1 MRMGFLKTIGYL
13 FIVISLFISCEIS
26 KTIEPTPE
34 PVYYIVTF
42 NSDGGSSVESQ
53 RIEKGKTAV
62 KPTNP
67 IKEGYT
73 FSNWYNGNS
82 LFDFSTPIN
91 SDITLKAS
99 WSKNLTEEGNS
110 NNDESGEENN
120 TESGEIS
127 ENKKVYT
134 IIFNIND
141 GSDNPIT
148 KTQSIE
154 EGKASLLTTTVSLAF
169 TRAGYVFSEWNTA
182 QNGSGTKYSDGAEIT
197 LNSNLTLFAQW
208 TAGNGTHYTVK
219 HYQQNITDDNY
230 TLIEND
236 TQILTGKTGSSTNA
250 NSKTYEGFTAQ
261 TFEQKDIAADG
272 NTTIEIYYNRNIITL
287 TFSAN
292 GGTWSDG
299 TTNDKTLTG
308 KYGAVVNMPDLPT
321 LTDYKGNW
329 DQEIQ
334 TTFSENKNYSV
345 VWMEKT
351 KAAYKVTYM
360 LQTLDG
366 NGYYGRQSDTF
377 YGNVGEYTNAQP
389 KEIEGFV
396 LSPSYSLT
404 QKIITEDGK
413 TSVWIYYDRITVTL
427 TFIANGGKWED
438 GTAYDIKLSGKYGAK
453 VVYNKV
459 TGQQIPL
466 LLEKEGYETIFDK
479 TVQTTFTNNETYTA
493 SYNSIIASY
502 RVNHWQQNIT
512 DDNYTL
518 FETETLTGIVG
529 SKTQASRKS
538 YTGFTMPTEN
548 PNYNKTVSKNGTV
561 INIYYKRKIITLTFS
576 TNGGTWS
583 DGTVGDKI
591 FKDRYGASF
600 SIELPT
606 KTGYKASWNEQIQNK
621 FTIDKTYSVE
631 WTQLS
636 INYTVE
642 HYQENADDDNY
653 TLYQTE
659 TLTGLYNSTTS
670 AESKNYDGFTAKSF
684 EQISIVDNT
693 VVKIY
698 YARKRFSL
706 IFEKNDGS
714 SDKVVVSAK
723 QGAKV
728 INYAPKF
735 SRPYYELDWNIATSK
750 LVTQDETFIAQWT
763 GWEVTLVFCA
773 NYEPCSYP
781 TNYQIFRNGEAKTI
795 QKDLF
800 LRSGYTLRG
809 WTTQKNSNVIAYE
822 NEATITYHIS
832 SEEPSV
838 FYAVW
843 QKNLTVEATQ
853 ATSSITGISDAG
865 LYLIKITGTI
875 TTAIKE
881 EINAAIASSSATIE
895 LDLSECQIVDWQ
907 FGEPIDAEYAAGVIG
922 TITETGTYTLKIIGI
937 LSSSAMSEIADV
949 IKTREG
955 TIELDISETTGL
967 QALPKNCFKDCK
979 NIKTIVLPNGITTVG
994 ASCFENC
1001 NSLSSVNLPVS
1012 VTKIEAHAFDKCFS
1026 ITDIEIPQNVTY
1038 IGYSAFAETGISQIV
1053 IPNGVSLLPA
1063 GVFSNC
1069 KNLASITLPET
1080 LTQIGGGSWI
1090 GGGSCDGAFANCTS
1104 LTQIE
1109 LPSSLKTLGGY
1120 TFYGCDSLT
1129 QIELPSSLKTL
1140 GAYTFYGCDS
1150 LTSINLD
1157 KITSFGEN
1165 ALCGTKISSITLSS
1179 EITIISDEAF
1189 SYLTALTSINIPDGV
1204 TRIGK
1209 GAFEGCSKLSSITIP
1224 DSVTYIGGW
1233 AFAETAIQTISLPS
1247 GLTELYGGMFYDC
1260 KNLQYITIPFKV
1272 EILLP
1277 NVFYGSSI
1285 SSVVFENK
1293 TNWEYCDY
1301 NGTVEA
1307 IDVSSEVYNANQL
1320 RSYDWATNGIRLRR
1334 QQ

>member
-1 MRMGFLKTIGYL
+1 MRMRFLKTIGYL
-13 FIVISLFISCEIS
+13 FIVISLFISCENS
-26 KTIEPTPE
+26 TTIEPTPE
-34 PVYYIVTF
+34 PVYYTVTF

-53 RIEKGKTAV
+53 RIEKGKTV
-62 KPTNP
+62 LKPTNP

-82 LFDFSTPIN
+82 AFDFSTPIN

-99 WSKNLTEEGNS
+99 WSKNSTEEGNS
-110 NNDESGEENN
+110 DNDESDEENN

-154 EGKASLLTTTVSLAF
+154 EGKASSLTTTVSLAF

-208 TAGNGTHYTVK
+208 TAGNGTRYTVK

-261 TFEQKDIAADG
+261 TFEQKNIAADG

-299 TTNDKTLTG
+299 T
-308 KYGAVVNMPDLPT
+308 
-321 LTDYKGNW
+321 
-329 DQEIQ
+329 
-334 TTFSENKNYSV
+334 
-345 VWMEKT
+345 
-351 KAAYKVTYM
+351 
-360 LQTLDG
+360 
-366 NGYYGRQSDTF
+366 
-377 YGNVGEYTNAQP
+377 
-389 KEIEGFV
+389 
-396 LSPSYSLT
+396 
-404 QKIITEDGK
+404 
-413 TSVWIYYDRITVTL
+413 
-427 TFIANGGKWED
+427 
-438 GTAYDIKLSGKYGAK
+438 
-453 VVYNKV
+453 
-459 TGQQIPL
+459 
-466 LLEKEGYETIFDK
+466 
-479 TVQTTFTNNETYTA
+479 
-493 SYNSIIASY
+493 
-502 RVNHWQQNIT
+502 
-512 DDNYTL
+512 
-518 FETETLTGIVG
+518 
-529 SKTQASRKS
+529 
-538 YTGFTMPTEN
+538 
-548 PNYNKTVSKNGTV
+548 
-561 INIYYKRKIITLTFS
+561 
-576 TNGGTWS
+576 
-583 DGTVGDKI
+583 VGDKI

-606 KTGYKASWNEQIQNK
+606 KIGYKASWNEQIQNK

-735 SRPYYELDWNIATSK
+735 SRPYYKLDWNIATSK

-763 GWEVTLVFCA
+763 GQEVTLVFCA

-781 TNYQIFRNGEAKTI
+781 YNYQIFRNGEAKTI

-822 NEATITYHIS
+822 NEATITYHIN
-832 SEEPSV
+832 SEEPST

-843 QKNLTVEATQ
+843 QKNLTVEATK

-907 FGEPIDAEYAAGVIG
+907 FGEPIDAEYAAGVIR

-955 TIELDISETTGL
+955 TIELDISETTAL

-1012 VTKIEAHAFDKCFS
+1012 VTKIEEHAFDKCFS

-1038 IGYSAFAETGISQIV
+1038 IGYCAFAETGISKIV

-1063 GVFSNC
+1063 GVFNNC

-1080 LTQIGGGSWI
+1080 LTQIAGGNLTYANYTSY
-1090 GGGSCDGAFANCTS
+1090 CNGAFANCT
-1104 LTQIE
+1104 
-1109 LPSSLKTLGGY
+1109 
-1120 TFYGCDSLT
+1120 SLT

-1157 KITSFGEN
+1157 KITSFGAN

-1189 SYLTALTSINIPDGV
+1189 SYLTALTSINVPDGV

-1209 GAFEGCSKLSSITIP
+1209 RVNCN
-1224 DSVTYIGGW
+1224 
-1233 AFAETAIQTISLPS
+1233 
-1247 GLTELYGGMFYDC
+1247 C
-1260 KNLQYITIPFKV
+1260 KCNT
-1272 EILLP
+1272 
-1277 NVFYGSSI
+1277 
-1285 SSVVFENK
+1285 
-1293 TNWEYCDY
+1293 
-1301 NGTVEA
+1301 
-1307 IDVSSEVYNANQL
+1307 
-1320 RSYDWATNGIRLRR
+1320 
-1334 QQ
+1334 

>member
-1 MRMGFLKTIGYL
+1 MRMRFLKTIGYL
-13 FIVISLFISCEIS
+13 FIVISLFISCENS
-26 KTIEPTPE
+26 TTIYTPVEPTYCT
-34 PVYYIVTF
+34 VIF
-42 NSDGGSSVESQ
+42 DSNGGTEIASQ
-53 RIEKGKTAV
+53 KVEKGKTV
-62 KPTNP
+62 SKPTNP

-91 SDITLKAS
+91 SDITLKAL
-99 WSKNLTEEGNS
+99 WSKNSTEDGS
-110 NNDESGEENN
+110 SDYGESGEENN
-120 TESGEIS
+120 TDPGEIT

-148 KTQSIE
+148 KTQNIE
-154 EGKASLLTTTVSLAF
+154 EGKASSLTTAVSLAF
-169 TRAGYVFSEWNTA
+169 ARAGYVFSEWNTS

-208 TAGNGTHYTVK
+208 TAGTATKYTVK
-219 HYQQNITDDNY
+219 HYQEKLDGTGY
-230 TLIEND
+230 ALVEAD
-236 TQILTGKTGSSTNA
+236 TQILTGKTGDKTKASA
-250 NSKTYEGFTAQ
+250 KTYEGFTAHNFSQ
-261 TFEQKDIAADG
+261 SNISANG
-272 NTTIEIYYNRNIITL
+272 NTVIEIYYSRNIITL

-292 GGTWSDG
+292 GGTW
-299 TTNDKTLTG
+299 T
-308 KYGAVVNMPDLPT
+308 
-321 LTDYKGNW
+321 
-329 DQEIQ
+329 
-334 TTFSENKNYSV
+334 
-345 VWMEKT
+345 
-351 KAAYKVTYM
+351 
-360 LQTLDG
+360 
-366 NGYYGRQSDTF
+366 
-377 YGNVGEYTNAQP
+377 
-389 KEIEGFV
+389 
-396 LSPSYSLT
+396 
-404 QKIITEDGK
+404 
-413 TSVWIYYDRITVTL
+413 
-427 TFIANGGKWED
+427 
-438 GTAYDIKLSGKYGAK
+438 
-453 VVYNKV
+453 
-459 TGQQIPL
+459 
-466 LLEKEGYETIFDK
+466 
-479 TVQTTFTNNETYTA
+479 
-493 SYNSIIASY
+493 
-502 RVNHWQQNIT
+502 
-512 DDNYTL
+512 
-518 FETETLTGIVG
+518 
-529 SKTQASRKS
+529 
-538 YTGFTMPTEN
+538 
-548 PNYNKTVSKNGTV
+548 
-561 INIYYKRKIITLTFS
+561 
-576 TNGGTWS
+576 

-621 FTIDKTYSVE
+621 FIIDKTYSVE

-763 GWEVTLVFCA
+763 GQEVTLVFCA

-781 TNYQIFRNGEAKTI
+781 YNYQIFRNGEAKTI

-822 NEATITYHIS
+822 NEATITFHINN
-832 SEEPSV
+832 EEPST

-881 EINAAIASSSATIE
+881 EINAAISSSSATIE

-1001 NSLSSVNLPVS
+1001 NFLSSVNLPVS
-1012 VTKIEAHAFDKCFS
+1012 VTKIEEHAFDKCFS
-1026 ITDIEIPQNVTY
+1026 ITDMEIPQNVTY
-1038 IGYSAFAETGISQIV
+1038 IGFSAFAETGISQIV

-1063 GVFSNC
+1063 GVFNNC

-1080 LTQIGGGSWI
+1080 LTQIAGA
-1090 GGGSCDGAFANCTS
+1090 SCNGAFANCTS

-1109 LPSSLKTLGGY
+1109 LPSSLKTLG
-1120 TFYGCDSLT
+1120 S
-1129 QIELPSSLKTL
+1129 
-1140 GAYTFYGCDS
+1140 YTFYGCDS

-1157 KITSFGEN
+1157 KITSFGAN

-1209 GAFEGCSKLSSITIP
+1209 GAFKGCSKLSSITIP
-1224 DSVTYIGGW
+1224 DSVTYIGEC

-1247 GLTELYGGMFYDC
+1247 GLTVLYAGMFYDC
-1260 KNLQYITIPFKV
+1260 KKLQYITIPFTVK
-1272 EILLP
+1272 ILCP

-1293 TNWEYCDY
+1293 TNWEYWDY
-1301 NGTVEA
+1301 NGTIEA

-1320 RSYDWATNGIRLRR
+1320 RSYDWATNGIKRR
-1334 QQ
+1334 SQQ